1 VPQSVSAD
9 ARKTREFAGLH
20 RDSFSDLSLHPGT
33 DSRVKPFCYGGNHD
47 KRLGKL
53 KEDCCWFD
61 NLAEVSIHG
70 QAIVL
75 CHYDLRVWN
84 RSNRGSWHLYG
95 HSHGRLPEVP
105 ASLSID
111 VGVDTH
117 DHVRLASEPLTFS
130 SSSRQSRQ
138 GAMDDIRDSMAQ
150 SGDTNRRSGANNKKG
165 LGDPVL
171 GFPAARVAEGVP
183 GPLPEK
189 TTRTRHVPHL
199 AILSVVFQPNCNR

>member
-47 KRLGKL
+47 KRPGKL

-70 QAIVL
+70 QIVVL

-84 RSNRGSWHLYG
+84 RSNCGSWHLYG
-95 HSHGRLPEVP
+95 HSHGRLPEMP
-105 ASLSID
+105 TSLSMD
-111 VGVDTH
+111 VGIDTH
-117 DHVRLASEPLTFS
+117 EFRPWHYDEIVGVMEKKSEAQKE
-130 SSSRQSRQ
+130 SR
-138 GAMDDIRDSMAQ
+138 
-150 SGDTNRRSGANNKKG
+150 T
-165 LGDPVL
+165 
-171 GFPAARVAEGVP
+171 
-183 GPLPEK
+183 
-189 TTRTRHVPHL
+189 
-199 AILSVVFQPNCNR
+199 